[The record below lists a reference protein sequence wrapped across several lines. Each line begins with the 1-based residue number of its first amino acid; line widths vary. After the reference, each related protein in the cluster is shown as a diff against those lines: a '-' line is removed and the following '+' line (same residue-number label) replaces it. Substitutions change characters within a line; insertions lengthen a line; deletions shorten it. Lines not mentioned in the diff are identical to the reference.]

1 MRSVITPR
9 FTGNSYDWLENSELI
24 RARKVSSVLAS
35 IVLSTVLLAAAG
47 QAQDAPNPSTA
58 NSSPN
63 SATPPARKT
72 LSPAD
77 RVVLKVGDVK
87 ITQAEF
93 ESRIG
98 DIEPQGDPDKQG
110 LNDKDRRRLGDDYAS
125 VLMLSRQAVASHL
138 DSQPEISRQ
147 LAIARIQILSDAEFA
162 SLMRQAQPS
171 QEEIKHYYDSHLSDY
186 DEVQVRR
193 LFIWKQRAD
202 KGSRGLKPEDARA
215 RADAI
220 LQASAAGHDTTSLTD
235 AFEDSDAGLLDPAPL
250 TFPRGELSPT
260 LEKAAFAAK
269 EGEWSQA
276 QDSQDSIILLQL
288 TKRDRQPLGEVSS
301 LIQKQLQG
309 QKMQAVLDDLKKSAG
324 IWMDEQ
330 YFGIAAAPVPDAQR
344 GSDPPSKLHDSTS
357 TGGTNSERKR

>member
-1 MRSVITPR
+1 MLLT
-9 FTGNSYDWLENSELI
+9 
-24 RARKVSSVLAS
+24 AAS
-35 IVLSTVLLAAAG
+35 P
-47 QAQDAPNPSTA
+47 AQDAQNPSPA
-58 NSSPN
+58 NSSPTPA
-63 SATPPARKT
+63 ATLANKT
-72 LSPAD
+72 PFATD

-110 LNDKDRRRLGDDYAS
+110 LNEKDRRRLGDDYAS

-147 LAIARIQILSDAEFA
+147 LAIARLQILSDAEFA

-171 QEEIKHYYDSHLSDY
+171 QEEIKHYYDSHVSDY

-220 LQASAAGHDTTSLTD
+220 LQASAAGRDTTSLTN
-235 AFEDSDAGLLDPAPL
+235 AFKDSDAGLLDPAPL
-250 TFPRGELSPT
+250 TFPRGELSPA

-288 TKRDRQPLGEVSS
+288 AKRDRQPLGEVSS
-301 LIQKQLQG
+301 LIQKRLQG
-309 QKMQAVLDDLKKSAG
+309 QKMQAVLEDLKKKAG

-330 YFGIAAAPVPDAQR
+330 YFGTPAAPVSDAQR
-344 GSDPPSKLHDSTS
+344 GSEPPSKLHDSTS
-357 TGGTNSERKR
+357 TGGTNSERKH

>member
-1 MRSVITPR
+1 
-9 FTGNSYDWLENSELI
+9 LI
-24 RARKVSSVLAS
+24 RARNASSVLSGTA
-35 IVLSTVLLAAAG
+35 LAMVLLTAMG
-47 QAQDAPNPSTA
+47 SAQDAQNPSPA
-58 NSSPN
+58 SSSPAPAAAVSSKTP
-63 SATPPARKT
+63 SAT
-72 LSPAD
+72 D
-77 RVVLKVGDVK
+77 RVILKVGDVK

-110 LNDKDRRRLGDDYAS
+110 LNEKDRRRLGDDYAS
-125 VLMLSRQAVASHL
+125 VLMLSRQAVANHL
-138 DSQPEISRQ
+138 DSQPDISRQ
-147 LAIARIQILSDAEFA
+147 LAIARLQILSDAEFA

-171 QEEIKHYYDSHLSDY
+171 QEEIKHYYDSHVSDY
-186 DEVQVRR
+186 EEVQVRR
-193 LFIWKQRAD
+193 LFIWKQRPD
-202 KGSRGLKPEDARA
+202 KGSRGLKPEEARA

-269 EGEWSQA
+269 EGAWSQA

-288 TKRDRQPLGEVSS
+288 AKRDRQSLGEVSS
-301 LIQKQLQG
+301 LIQKRLQG
-309 QKMQAVLDDLKKSAG
+309 LKMQAVLDDLKKKAG

-330 YFGIAAAPVPDAQR
+330 YFGIAAAPVSDAQR
-344 GSDPPSKLHDSTS
+344 GSEPPSKLHDSTS